1 MHATL
6 VEVSFL
12 FPLAQASPLGHGVA
26 RGRRRRCETGG
37 KTRTG
42 GRETEPCAHGGSGY
56 PRTQTSQ
63 LWSSQTVHSRDLAK
77 RCSCAG
83 NSFHLG
89 SVNFRALYVVAK
101 FNLSTPRRPP
111 RSGRRPNV
119 YVHMCC
125 LALFVFA
132 ASCTASYRSLG
143 IKACAITAHI
153 QMMAEKR

>member
-1 MHATL
+1 MEGGKTLSVRAGGAATL
-6 VEVSFL
+6 SQNGYVMAILGYCAPRRCEHSSS
-12 FPLAQASPLGHGVA
+12 PPGASSALRSRVA
-26 RGRRRRCETGG
+26 RDRRGRGETGG

-111 RSGRRPNV
+111 RSDKGPTV
-119 YVHMCC
+119 YVHLCC
-125 LALFVFA
+125 
-132 ASCTASYRSLG
+132 
-143 IKACAITAHI
+143 
-153 QMMAEKR
+153 